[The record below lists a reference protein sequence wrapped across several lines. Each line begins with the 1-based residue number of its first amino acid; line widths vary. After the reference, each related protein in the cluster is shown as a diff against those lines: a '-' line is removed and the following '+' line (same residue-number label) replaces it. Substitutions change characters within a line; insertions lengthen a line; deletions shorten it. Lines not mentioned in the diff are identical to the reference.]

1 MASISGFS
9 NLNNYSF
16 LFSNTSSNKTNSLDL
31 FSNSGSNPLGDYALI
46 KSGVYKKLLNAYYQ
60 KNGTTDKTTSKTD
73 GEEDSTQTL
82 TTVKSAA
89 EDLKDSVEEL
99 GKSSLYKK
107 TGVDNDGNYTYDR
120 DAITKAVKKYVTD
133 YNSYME
139 SAGDAES
146 LGVLSKTLNIQKAT
160 ATNKG
165 LLKSI
170 GITIGKDNKL
180 VVDEEKLNNASISD
194 LTSLFKGSGSYGD
207 SVSKKAN
214 EVYKLANNTAM
225 SNTHASSYT
234 FNGTYST
241 MGTSSGSINKYL

>member
-1 MASISGFS
+1 
-9 NLNNYSF
+9 
-16 LFSNTSSNKTNSLDL
+16 
-31 FSNSGSNPLGDYALI
+31 
-46 KSGVYKKLLNAYYQ
+46 
-60 KNGTTDKTTSKTD
+60 
-73 GEEDSTQTL
+73 
-82 TTVKSAA
+82 
-89 EDLKDSVEEL
+89 
-99 GKSSLYKK
+99 
-107 TGVDNDGNYTYDR
+107 
-120 DAITKAVKKYVTD
+120 
-133 YNSYME
+133 ME

-234 FNGTYST
+234 CNGTYST

>member
-16 LFSNTSSNKTNSLDL
+16 LFSNTSSNKTSSLDL

-46 KSGVYKKLLNAYYQ
+46 KSGVYKKLLNAYYE
-60 KNGTTDKTTSKTD
+60 KNGTTDKTTKTD

-99 GKSSLYKK
+99 GKSSLYKT
-107 TGVDNDGNYTYDR
+107 TGVDKDGNYTYDR

-160 ATNKG
+160 AYEQRIIKIYWYHNRKR
-165 LLKSI
+165 
-170 GITIGKDNKL
+170 
-180 VVDEEKLNNASISD
+180 
-194 LTSLFKGSGSYGD
+194 
-207 SVSKKAN
+207 
-214 EVYKLANNTAM
+214 
-225 SNTHASSYT
+225 
-234 FNGTYST
+234 
-241 MGTSSGSINKYL
+241 

>member
-1 MASISGFS
+1 
-9 NLNNYSF
+9 
-16 LFSNTSSNKTNSLDL
+16 
-31 FSNSGSNPLGDYALI
+31 
-46 KSGVYKKLLNAYYQ
+46 
-60 KNGTTDKTTSKTD
+60 
-73 GEEDSTQTL
+73 
-82 TTVKSAA
+82 
-89 EDLKDSVEEL
+89 
-99 GKSSLYKK
+99 
-107 TGVDNDGNYTYDR
+107 
-120 DAITKAVKKYVTD
+120 
-133 YNSYME
+133 ME
-139 SAGDAES
+139 STGDAES

-180 VVDEEKLNNASISD
+180 VVDEEKLNNASVSD

>member
-60 KNGTTDKTTSKTD
+60 KNGTTDKTTSTTD

-82 TTVKSAA
+82 TT
-89 EDLKDSVEEL
+89 
-99 GKSSLYKK
+99 
-107 TGVDNDGNYTYDR
+107 
-120 DAITKAVKKYVTD
+120 
-133 YNSYME
+133 
-139 SAGDAES
+139 
-146 LGVLSKTLNIQKAT
+146 
-160 ATNKG
+160 
-165 LLKSI
+165 
-170 GITIGKDNKL
+170 
-180 VVDEEKLNNASISD
+180 KLNDASISD

>member
-46 KSGVYKKLLNAYYQ
+46 KSGVYKKLLNAYYE
-60 KNGTTDKTTSKTD
+60 KNGTTDKTTK
-73 GEEDSTQTL
+73 TL

-99 GKSSLYKK
+99 GKSSLYKT
-107 TGVDNDGNYTYDR
+107 TGVDKDGNYTYDR

>member
-16 LFSNTSSNKTNSLDL
+16 LFSSTSSNKTSSLDL

-60 KNGTTDKTTSKTD
+60 KNGTTDKTTKTD

-99 GKSSLYKK
+99 GKSSLYKT
-107 TGVDNDGNYTYDR
+107 TGVDKDGNYTYDR

-214 EVYKLANNTAM
+214 EVYKLANNTAT